1 MTSDGD
7 TTPADDSPDLVSMPE
22 SGIPA
27 SSPLPFKPKGPKRWG
42 VEPDWS
48 KLPSTPRRRVVV
60 DDGPAW
66 GTSSMDAR
74 RLVSGTPDDVA
85 PAAQPTTTA
94 EPAPAWQTPGFAP
107 EPDED
112 ETFTGQ
118 PAEPDAVPLLED
130 DEGDEMFDEDE
141 DDEEMQPAPETVT
154 APEPETDTAPVT
166 APVTEPAPVHGSPS
180 EPGLAQ
186 TRSAEQR
193 STEEH
198 SPHTPTDARETT
210 DHPMADR
217 RTLGTDE
224 ATATTQAAPAARTN
238 HDPYGEDPYKDVP
251 FFDEPVDDAWGE
263 EMAAAAA
270 GRVDPV
276 DGRRT
281 SGARGERVAA
291 PAAPARPA
299 AVRVRPGADED
310 LRPEAEAALRRL
322 VGRDDA
328 VLRDD
333 QWTAIHALVAEQRR
347 ALVVQR
353 TGWGKSAVYFVATS
367 LLRARGSG
375 PTIIISPLLA
385 LMRDQIAAAGR
396 AGVRAATINSANVTE
411 WDQIHEQI
419 SNGDIDVLL
428 CSPERLNNPGF
439 RDEVL
444 PRLAADAG
452 LVVIDEAHCVSDW
465 GHDFRPDYRRIRT
478 LLAELPEGIP
488 VLATTATANAR
499 VTQDVAEQLEITGEG
514 AGRSEVLVLRGGL
527 DRESLHLNVLRLGD
541 QPTRVAWLLEALRST
556 EGSGIVYCLTVS
568 VAEQVAAQL
577 KAAGLP
583 VAAYTGRTDPTERES
598 LEADL
603 KANRVKALV
612 ATSALGMGF
621 DKPDLGFV
629 VHLGAPSSPIAYYQQ
644 VGRAGRGVDS
654 ALVVLLPGE
663 EDQRIWEYFG
673 SLAFPRE
680 DQVRATLD
688 ALSHGGTQSAQA
700 LETQVDLTRS
710 RLEMMLKVLDVDG
723 AVKRVK
729 GGWES
734 TGQGW
739 TYEADRYARVEQ
751 ARLAEQRT
759 MLDYESTDGCRM
771 AFLRRT
777 LDDPDLRPD
786 ERCGRCDNCG
796 GSTLPAA
803 PTTEHVA
810 QARKAMDVPGVV
822 VEPRS
827 MWPTGMA
834 TLGIDLKGKI
844 SPAEKTEPGRAV
856 ARLDGLGWSQPL
868 RELFASTTP
877 DGEVPVHLRRAAA
890 QVLDAWDG
898 LRVDGV
904 VCVRSTTRPVLVE
917 HLARGLAKYLD
928 KPFVG
933 FVGPLGG
940 HEAPPR
946 HDVNSAMR
954 LAGVAQRLGLDL
966 TPAASAGLAGRS
978 ILLVDDRVASGWTLA
993 VAGRLLRQA
1002 GAGAVLPFV
1011 LAQQ

>member
-1 MTSDGD
+1 MTPSGD
-7 TTPADDSPDLVSMPE
+7 STPAGREHDAPDGAPPASEGDVPQ
-22 SGIPA
+22 GA

-48 KLPSTPRRRVVV
+48 KLPSTPRRRYVA
-60 DDGPAW
+60 DDGPGW
-66 GTSSMDAR
+66 GASSMDAR
-74 RLVSGTPDDVA
+74 RLVQADPAEAPV
-85 PAAQPTTTA
+85 PAAPGTVA
-94 EPAPAWQTPGFAP
+94 DAPAPAWQTPGFAP
-107 EPDED
+107 EPEPED
-112 ETFTGQ
+112 SLSPYDRSAADGS
-118 PAEPDAVPLLED
+118 PVAPGASL
-130 DEGDEMFDEDE
+130 DE
-141 DDEEMQPAPETVT
+141 DDDMLDEDDLFEDDPDDAHGAPGGDGAAGAAGPDSAAPSGSAPAPAPARTTIDDPRT
-154 APEPETDTAPVT
+154 AEPSMT
-166 APVTEPAPVHGSPS
+166 GS
-180 EPGLAQ
+180 
-186 TRSAEQR
+186 
-193 STEEH
+193 
-198 SPHTPTDARETT
+198 TPTD
-210 DHPMADR
+210 PYAD
-217 RTLGTDE
+217 
-224 ATATTQAAPAARTN
+224 
-238 HDPYGEDPYKDVP
+238 DPYKDVP

-263 EMAAAAA
+263 EMAAASA
-270 GRVDPV
+270 GRADRA
-276 DGRRT
+276 GST
-281 SGARGERVAA
+281 GSGASSRRPSA

-299 AVRVRPGADED
+299 AVRVRPGTDED

-396 AGVRAATINSANVTE
+396 AGVKAATINSANVTE

-419 SNGDIDVLL
+419 ASGDIDVLL

-499 VTQDVAEQLEITGEG
+499 VTQDVAEQLEVTGEG

-688 ALSHGGTQSAQA
+688 ALSRGGTQSAQA

-777 LDDPDLRPD
+777 LDDPDLAAD

-803 PTTEHVA
+803 PSTEHVA
-810 QARKAMDVPGVV
+810 EARKAMDVPGVV

-827 MWPTGMA
+827 MWPTGMP
-834 TLGIDLKGKI
+834 TLGIELKGKL

-890 QVLDAWDG
+890 QVLDAWPG
-898 LRVDGV
+898 LSVDGV
-904 VCVRSTTRPVLVE
+904 VCIRSTTRPVLVE

-928 KPFVG
+928 RPFVG
-933 FVGPLGG
+933 TVGPLAG

-954 LAGVAQRLGLDL
+954 LAGVAQRLGLEL
-966 TPAASAGLAGRS
+966 SPAASGGLAGRS

-993 VAGRLLRQA
+993 VAGRLLREA